1 MKKLFIVIVC
11 LLGVVLSA
19 HNAVKPPKS
28 TITTIVID
36 AGHGGK
42 DPGNLG
48 GEGIIEKDIA
58 LKVALKLGAMI
69 EANMPDVKVIYTR
82 KTDVFIELWERPAI
96 ANKNNADLFISIH
109 CNAHHKHEAQGS
121 ETYAMGLH
129 KTEGNLDVAKR
140 ENSSILLEEDYEE
153 NDNYAGFDPKSP
165 EAHIIFSLFQNMNL
179 TQSLGLA
186 ENIEANFK
194 ALTKLKSRGVKQAG
208 FLVLWKT
215 TMPSVLVELGFL
227 TNKEDRD
234 YLKSEGG
241 QRNSALSIY
250 RAIKTYKENYEKE

>member
-1 MKKLFIVIVC
+1 MKKLLIIIVC
-11 LLGVVLSA
+11 FLGVVLSA
-19 HNAVKPPKS
+19 HNTASPKNK
-28 TITTIVID
+28 ITTIVID

-48 GEGIIEKDIA
+48 GEGIIEKDVA
-58 LKVALKLGAMI
+58 LAVALKLGAMI
-69 EANMPDVKVIYTR
+69 EKNMPDVKVVYTR

-109 CNAHHKHEAQGS
+109 CNAHDNTSAMGS

-129 KTEGNLDVAKR
+129 KTKGNLDVAKR

-165 EAHIIFSLFQNMNL
+165 EAHIIFSLFQNNNL
-179 TQSLGLA
+179 YQSLGLA

-194 ALTKLKSRGVKQAG
+194 AITKLKSRGVKQAG

-227 TNKEDRD
+227 TNKDDRD
-234 YLKSEGG
+234 YLKGETG
-241 QRNSALSIY
+241 QKNTALSIY
-250 RAIKTYKENYEKE
+250 NAIKTYKENYEKE